1 MVIRFMY
8 GFGTQS
14 VLDVMTHRLHH
25 VGKAPG
31 NAADVAR
38 ICQLESTMKFMK
50 LFAAPVLL
58 AAAIFAVPSSAQTYP
73 ARAITLVVPYPPGG
87 SADILARTVGEQL
100 ATRLGQPVIVENKAG
115 AGTAIGA
122 RFVADAKPDGYT
134 LLMGTVSSQA
144 INPAM
149 SKVGY
154 DPIKGFA
161 VVSALASI
169 PFVLVAHP
177 AAPYSNVSEL
187 IAAGRSS
194 PGTIGFASAGPGT
207 SNHLAGEMLANAA
220 HVQLLHVP
228 YRGSA
233 PALADVLAGHVPV
246 MFDLQTT
253 AIPNLKAQK
262 VKALAVTSLRRSPL
276 LPDVPT
282 VAESGLP
289 DFEVSAWFGLFAPA
303 KVPQPVLRQL
313 SEAMADVLQAPA
325 MVQRLR
331 EIGTEPD
338 TRNAA
343 QFASY
348 TAAEVGKYA
357 LIVRS
362 AGLAP

>member
-1 MVIRFMY
+1 
-8 GFGTQS
+8 
-14 VLDVMTHRLHH
+14 
-25 VGKAPG
+25 
-31 NAADVAR
+31 
-38 ICQLESTMKFMK
+38 MKSMKK
-50 LFAAPVLL
+50 LFAIPVLM
-58 AAAIFAVPSSAQTYP
+58 AAAVVAGPSLAQTFP
-73 ARAITLVVPYPPGG
+73 ARPITLVVPYPPGG

-122 RFVADAKPDGYT
+122 RFVADAKPDGHT

-154 DPIKGFA
+154 DPVKGFA
-161 VVSALASI
+161 VVGPLASI

-177 AAPYSNVSEL
+177 AAPYGNVSAL
-187 IAAGRSS
+187 IAAGKKN
-194 PGTIGFASAGPGT
+194 PGTISYASAGPGT

-220 HVQLLHVP
+220 RIELMHVP

-233 PALADVLAGHVPV
+233 PALADVLAGHVPL

-253 AIPNLKAQK
+253 AIPNLKAGK
-262 VKALAVTSLRRSPL
+262 VKALAVTGLKRSPL

-289 DFEVSAWFGLFAPA
+289 GFEVSAWFGVFAPA
-303 KVPQPVLRQL
+303 QVPPPVLKQL
-313 SEAMADVLQAPA
+313 SDALAEVMQAPA
-325 MVQRLR
+325 MQQRLR
-331 EIGTEPD
+331 DIGTEPD
-338 TRNAA
+338 ARNAA
-343 QFASY
+343 QFADY
-348 TAAEVGKYA
+348 TQAEVGKYA
-357 LIVRS
+357 QIVKA

>member
-1 MVIRFMY
+1 MK
-8 GFGTQS
+8 S
-14 VLDVMTHRLHH
+14 MT
-25 VGKAPG
+25 K
-31 NAADVAR
+31 
-38 ICQLESTMKFMK
+38 K
-50 LFAAPVLL
+50 LFAVPVLL
-58 AAAIFAVPSSAQTYP
+58 AAAWFAGPSTAQTFP
-73 ARAITLVVPYPPGG
+73 ARPVTLVVPYPPGG

-100 ATRLGQPVIVENKAG
+100 AARLGQPVIVENKAG

-122 RFVADAKPDGYT
+122 RFVADAKPDGHT

-154 DPIKGFA
+154 DPVKGFA
-161 VVSALASI
+161 VVGPLASI

-177 AAPYSNVSEL
+177 AAPYGSLSEL
-187 IAAGRSS
+187 IAAGKKN
-194 PGTIGFASAGPGT
+194 PGTISYASAGPGT

-220 HVQLLHVP
+220 RIQLMHVP

-233 PALADVLAGHVPV
+233 PALADVLAGHVPL

-253 AIPNLKAQK
+253 AIPNLKAGK
-262 VKALAVTSLRRSPL
+262 VKALAVTGLRRSPL

-303 KVPQPVLRQL
+303 KVPQPVLKQL
-313 SEAMADVLQAPA
+313 SDALAEVMQAPA

-331 EIGTEPD
+331 DIGTEPD
-338 TRNAA
+338 ARDAA
-343 QFASY
+343 QFARY
-348 TAAEVGKYA
+348 TESEVGKYA
-357 LIVRS
+357 QIVKS

>member
-1 MVIRFMY
+1 MK
-8 GFGTQS
+8 S
-14 VLDVMTHRLHH
+14 MT
-25 VGKAPG
+25 K
-31 NAADVAR
+31 
-38 ICQLESTMKFMK
+38 K
-50 LFAAPVLL
+50 LFAVPVLL
-58 AAAIFAVPSSAQTYP
+58 AAAWFAGPSTAQTFP
-73 ARAITLVVPYPPGG
+73 ARPVTLVVPYPPGG

-122 RFVADAKPDGYT
+122 RFVADAKPDGHT

-154 DPIKGFA
+154 DPVKGFA
-161 VVSALASI
+161 VVGPLASI

-177 AAPYSNVSEL
+177 AAPYGSLSEL
-187 IAAGRSS
+187 IAAGKKN
-194 PGTIGFASAGPGT
+194 PGTISYASAGPGT

-220 HVQLLHVP
+220 RIQLMHVP

-233 PALADVLAGHVPV
+233 PALADVLAGHVPL

-253 AIPNLKAQK
+253 AIPNLKAGK
-262 VKALAVTSLRRSPL
+262 VKALAVTGLRRSPL

-303 KVPQPVLRQL
+303 KVPQPVLKQL
-313 SEAMADVLQAPA
+313 SDALAEVMQAPA

-331 EIGTEPD
+331 DIGTEPD
-338 TRNAA
+338 ARDAA
-343 QFASY
+343 QFARY
-348 TAAEVGKYA
+348 TESEVGKYA
-357 LIVRS
+357 QIVKS